1 MQIVHRIPSIEE
13 YLTLRKVSGLSKMSV
28 EGASKGLPNT
38 LFAVVLEEEGQAIGM
53 GRVVGDGG
61 LFFHITDI
69 CVRPEYQGKG
79 YGKAIMREIKTYL
92 EKNMSLQSHAVL
104 FADPPADQLYAQY
117 GFTYTAPDSLGMWW
131 KKV

>member
-1 MQIVHRIPSIEE
+1 MQVVHRIPSVEE
-13 YLTLRKVSGLSKMSV
+13 YLTLRKVSGLSEMSV
-28 EGASKGLPNT
+28 EGASQGLPNT
-38 LFAVVLEEEGQAIGM
+38 LFAVVLEAEGQAIGM

-79 YGKAIMREIKTYL
+79 YGKAIMYEIKNYL
-92 EKNMSLQSHAVL
+92 EKHMPPKAFANL

-117 GFTYTAPDSLGMWW
+117 GFTYAAPHSLGMWFR
-131 KKV
+131 KG